1 MVNHVRMNP
10 APSNMSCLAALFTGS
25 LLFGACEPPE
35 TNKAIES
42 GSIDVNGVHSRS
54 DHHIDTS
61 AASVER
67 MKILSQFLDKWG
79 GLGPEYDTLLDLNY
93 DGIDDYAVGWYGL
106 AGNGLKHNWEVHIW
120 HPELDTYVEDTNLTG
135 LPNATFYRED
145 SLITSFYI
153 AYGGGHGEQWEWL
166 NGRWQQTMTFYV
178 ENKENNSEWL
188 LTDPRTGTKRSVQHA
203 YQGIP
208 PSSILKSQYL
218 QSPID
223 E

>member
-1 MVNHVRMNP
+1 MNHVRMNP

-188 LTDPRTGTKRSVQHA
+188 LTDPRTGTKRSVHHA